1 MQGCSRV
8 ISGYRSALVGV
19 IGVLTLEAMMPMRI
33 HEFRTELWLPLP
45 PAEVFPFFSDIG
57 NLDAITPPW
66 LHFHI
71 VTPSTVAVT
80 EGALIDYRLRLH
92 GFPLRW
98 RTRINVWRP
107 PHRFVDEQVRGPYR
121 QWIHEHTFEAHEGGT
136 LARDLVRYAVPMDW
150 LVHRW
155 LVRPDIERIFQYRTE
170 VLRKHF
176 TAVAKHQP

>member
-1 MQGCSRV
+1 
-8 ISGYRSALVGV
+8 
-19 IGVLTLEAMMPMRI
+19 MRI

-71 VTPSTVAVT
+71 VTPSPVVVT
-80 EGALIDYRLRLH
+80 EGAMIDYRLRLH